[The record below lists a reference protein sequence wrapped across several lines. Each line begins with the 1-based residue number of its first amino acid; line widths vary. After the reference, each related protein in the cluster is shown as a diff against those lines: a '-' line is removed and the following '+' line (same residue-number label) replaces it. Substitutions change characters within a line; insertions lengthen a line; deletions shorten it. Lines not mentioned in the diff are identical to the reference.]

1 MMEKAVLETKRL
13 MLRKMCRE
21 DQDSLNKMLQDPEV
35 MYAYAHAFSDREA
48 KEWLERQLER
58 YRQYGFGL
66 WAVIL
71 KETGEFIGQCGLT
84 MQDCRGEQVLE
95 VGYLFCKEFWHQGY
109 AAEAATACRDYA
121 FEILNAGEVYSIIR
135 DNNTASRNVAKRNGM
150 KIRGSFV
157 KHYYGIDMP
166 HDLFCITREEFEAM
180 EK

>member
-13 MLRKMCRE
+13 MLRKMRRE

-48 KEWLERQLER
+48 KEWR
-58 YRQYGFGL
+58 
-66 WAVIL
+66 
-71 KETGEFIGQCGLT
+71 EFIGQCGLT

-109 AAEAATACRDYA
+109 AAEAAAACRDYA

-166 HDLFCITREEFEAM
+166 HDLFCITREEYEAM

>member
-71 KETGEFIGQCGLT
+71 KETGEFIGSKYFRWLQSPGA
-84 MQDCRGEQVLE
+84 R
-95 VGYLFCKEFWHQGY
+95 
-109 AAEAATACRDYA
+109 R
-121 FEILNAGEVYSIIR
+121 
-135 DNNTASRNVAKRNGM
+135 
-150 KIRGSFV
+150 
-157 KHYYGIDMP
+157 
-166 HDLFCITREEFEAM
+166 
-180 EK
+180 